1 MQPEICSNISTAP
14 VELYHR
20 AREAR
25 QCLLHS
31 LCVMPIWMPEVTRK
45 APVCVLEIL
54 QPETQPDFDSLHELV
69 CSRASSVLCFP
80 NALCTEPLCYPR
92 SVYKVQV
99 S

>member
-20 AREAR
+20 AHEAR

-31 LCVMPIWMPEVTRK
+31 LCVMPVWIPEVTRK

-69 CSRASSVLCFP
+69 CSRLIVDTSSL
-80 NALCTEPLCYPR
+80 LL
-92 SVYKVQV
+92 
-99 S
+99 